1 MKFLLHFV
9 IYGFNIEIGKD
20 VSKMNK
26 AVILYVLNSG
36 EMSLFA
42 HVFKRK

>member
-1 MKFLLHFV
+1 MLQFICFG
-9 IYGFNIEIGKD
+9 IIIEIGKD

-26 AVILYVLNSG
+26 ALKLVNLHNG

>member
-26 AVILYVLNSG
+26 VLKLVNLYNG